1 MAVEERIQ
9 KNNYSWVYEY
19 LPIKKEV
26 NQMGYLKRI
35 YMWLL
40 VTEMQYF
47 NLQWTIIYLQIVIT
61 LIQNALFTCI
71 GHLLPIHRFDFDY
84 SFLQKSNPF
93 RASSACSLLPNLAKR
108 YLQQL
113 NKGKVDPRLER
124 GVEMVFPF
132 TLGL

>member
-47 NLQWTIIYLQIVIT
+47 NLQ
-61 LIQNALFTCI
+61 
-71 GHLLPIHRFDFDY
+71 
-84 SFLQKSNPF
+84 
-93 RASSACSLLPNLAKR
+93 
-108 YLQQL
+108 
-113 NKGKVDPRLER
+113 
-124 GVEMVFPF
+124 
-132 TLGL
+132 